1 VTELGGGL
9 EEVVFSGFSN
19 LGNFAI
25 KDQPYGIIKGIG
37 IERSA
42 SGEKIVLS
50 NGRYKE
56 SSDLQI
62 LGDPNPDFTSSLINS
77 FSYKNFT
84 LSFMFEYRHGGVI
97 VSNTVKGVLA
107 RGLSTDTDQL
117 DRSLTLILPGV
128 KEDGET
134 KNDVQVT
141 ASNYFFD
148 NYFFTD
154 EAITFD
160 GSTVRLR
167 EASLSYNLPKN
178 ILGNSPFKAI
188 SLTLTGSNLWFRAL
202 NMPKGVNFD
211 TDVLSTGVGNGL
223 GFDYLTGPSAR
234 RIGGTVSL
242 TF

>member
-1 VTELGGGL
+1 
-9 EEVVFSGFSN
+9 VVFSGFTN

-25 KDQPYGIIKGIG
+25 EGKPYGIIKGIG
-37 IERSA
+37 IERDPN
-42 SGEKIVLS
+42 GNKVVLS

-56 SSDLQI
+56 TSDI
-62 LGDPNPDFTSSLINS
+62 VELGDPNPAFTSSLINS
-77 FSYKNFT
+77 FSFKGFS
-84 LSFMFEYRHGGVI
+84 LDFMWEYRHRGVI

-107 RGLSTDTDQL
+107 RGLSKDTDQL
-117 DRSLTLILPGV
+117 DRGLSLILPGV
-128 KEDGET
+128 KEVAEGVYEP
-134 KNDVQVT
+134 NDVQVT

-160 GSTVRLR
+160 GSTIRLR
-167 EASLSYNLPKN
+167 EASLTYRLPSN
-178 ILGNSPFKAI
+178 IVGKMPFSGA
-188 SLTLTGSNLWFRAL
+188 SLSLTGSNLWFRAL
-202 NMPKGVNFD
+202 NMPKFVNFD

-234 RIGGTVSL
+234 RFGATLNL